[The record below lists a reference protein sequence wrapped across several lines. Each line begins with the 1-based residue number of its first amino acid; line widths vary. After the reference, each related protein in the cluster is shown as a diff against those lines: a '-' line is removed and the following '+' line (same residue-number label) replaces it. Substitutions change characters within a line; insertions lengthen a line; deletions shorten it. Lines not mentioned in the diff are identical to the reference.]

1 MAFSFVGILAV
12 VLEFF
17 RGWLWVLVPLVIL
30 DLVLLGLFFKRTVGR
45 RRKFSL
51 PFKSSLGFGV
61 FTFVMALIT
70 LPGITRS
77 SWEMLSGAVDYLALI
92 GASVGFGVL
101 FAILSFPVMLHLVGI
116 GAKVKPEQQATRQT
130 PPPAQKDSP
139 TEPQGTAEPQQSQG

>member
-17 RGWLWVLVPLVIL
+17 RGWFWVLIPLVIL

-45 RRKFSL
+45 HRKFSL
-51 PFKSSLGFGV
+51 PFKASLGFGL

-130 PPPAQKDSP
+130 PPSQEKPQA
-139 TEPQGTAEPQQSQG
+139 EPQGTAEPQQSQG